1 MDLNLLPVGMRG
13 YQTAREPFKLP
24 PSLNKMVQQSEKLS
38 ADFNAVRV
46 DFYNCNGKVYFSEI
60 THYHGSGL
68 VGFEPESIS
77 PTLALSS
84 VRESN
89 IRSLITNP
97 GKFRLLNKQIHQPGC
112 Y

>member
-1 MDLNLLPVGMRG
+1 
-13 YQTAREPFKLP
+13 
-24 PSLNKMVQQSEKLS
+24 MVQQSEKLS